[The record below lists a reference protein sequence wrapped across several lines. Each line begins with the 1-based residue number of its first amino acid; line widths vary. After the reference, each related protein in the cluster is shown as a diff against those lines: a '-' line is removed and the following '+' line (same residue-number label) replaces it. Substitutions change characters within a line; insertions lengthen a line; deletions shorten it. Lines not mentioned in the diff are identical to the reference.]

1 MLDSSQMIF
10 GETMMIGHGEVISTP
25 ITVTKAKHMRERR
38 RNFVKSNVIGMVLV
52 LKPLGKRNVHVQK
65 TVRSLIIQSLTLNP
79 IVLQ

>member
-1 MLDSSQMIF
+1 
-10 GETMMIGHGEVISTP
+10 MMTDHGEVTSNP
-25 ITVTKAKHMRERR
+25 ITVTKAKHMREKR

-65 TVRSLIIQSLTLNP
+65 STLKSLTLNP